1 MVVHQVSQSNGAP
14 QTSDTAARPAAAREA
29 AAEQMQSLKVSSGKG
44 VDNGEQVMQ
53 YPLGK
58 GVSL

>member
-14 QTSDTAARPAAAREA
+14 QSSHTAARPAAAREA

-44 VDNGEQVMQ
+44 VDSGEQVMQ
-53 YPLGK
+53 YLLGK